1 MDQTAHNIQQ
11 QIELYGEPLG
21 ETVRRVLGPLGLT
34 QGGLAQLIGMS
45 APMLSQLVSAQRVKI
60 GNPAVMSRLRAASE
74 LADLA
79 IASEIGDHE
88 IPAELDRIRETTG
101 GLTTSGSTGHLPRG
115 GEAVGRSGG
124 AGSAGGGG
132 ASGPGGTGSAY
143 GLPDGLGTVSAA
155 IAGQVPGGAGADVAS
170 GIHTAWPAG
179 VGVRVDDGA
188 TARAVVRAI
197 QDLLREVASAD
208 EIQLAAA
215 TIEAESPAL
224 AELLLAYGT
233 GRTADAL
240 AHYEQHHG

>member
-1 MDQTAHNIQQ
+1 MDQTAHNLQQ

-79 IASEIGDHE
+79 ITSEIGDHE
-88 IPAELDRIRETTG
+88 IPAELDRIRQTTG
-101 GLTTSGSTGHLPRG
+101 GLTTSGSTGHPP
-115 GEAVGRSGG
+115 RSGQ
-124 AGSAGGGG
+124 
-132 ASGPGGTGSAY
+132 
-143 GLPDGLGTVSAA
+143 LPDGLGTVSSG

-208 EIQLAAA
+208 EIQQAAA
-215 TIEAESPAL
+215 ALEAESPAL